1 MEKKIN
7 RFLLI
12 SLIGAVIVCSAV
24 FFGTTAIMQGETTN
38 TISEIGEIYMSEM
51 NQQVQEKFISIINL
65 RISQVEGVIRRTPPN
80 TSKYNRDIINQLK
93 TSAEVREFEYLAL
106 YKKNGESEIIYG
118 SKITAKNQD
127 EFKKVLSD
135 DSLKVTSGHN
145 AKGKHLLLL
154 GIPAKYVMENGG
166 TSDILV
172 AGISMDSLSKNLF
185 LYTDENRAYSHILD
199 DNGNFVIRSG
209 DAYRDSYFDRIDEMY
224 EEYNGKTAIQYKKEI
239 QDAMINDKS
248 YSTVVSVDGERR
260 HLYISSL
267 PGSDW
272 HLVSIMRFGT
282 LDDIVIELDSIRTK
296 TMLFSSG
303 SVLVVMLIIFVL
315 YYRLTRQQMDELQKT
330 KEEAL
335 YANRAK
341 SEFLSNMSHDIRTPM
356 NGIVGMTEIAI
367 KNLDNIQRVE
377 DCLKKIKLS
386 SKHLLG
392 LINDVLDMSKIE
404 SGKMSLNLDSLSLRE
419 VMNDIVNIMQP
430 QFKSKN
436 QHFDIFIQEIHTEN
450 VMCDG
455 IRLNQILLNLLSNAY
470 KFTPDEGTI
479 NVYLYQ
485 EESPLGKH
493 YIRNHFRVKDNGI
506 GMSKEFQKKIFGS
519 FTREQSSTVSKIVG
533 TGLGMAITK
542 YIVTA
547 MNGTIEV
554 TSELGKGSEFHIT
567 LDLEKAEVQE
577 DDMVLPQYNILVVDN
592 NEQLCQSAVLS
603 LESLGTHAEY
613 VLSGEEALELIS
625 KNYNTPNAYHV
636 VLLDWKMPRMDGLHT
651 MQKIKENIGDAIPI
665 FIISAYDWSDIES
678 QAVEAG
684 VAGFIPKPL
693 FKSTL
698 YYGLKRFIDGGD
710 QEVEESKHYDFT
722 NKRILLVEDN
732 ELNYEIAYDI
742 LTDVGFEV
750 EWAENGQ
757 IGIDM
762 FAQSEIG
769 YYDAVLMDL
778 RMPVL
783 DGYESAKGMRALKR
797 EDNQLPIIAMS
808 ADAFADD
815 IKRCLDCGMDAHTAK
830 PIDIDEV
837 MSLLKKFLKL

>member
-38 TISEIGEIYMSEM
+38 TISEIGEIYMTEM
-51 NQQVQEKFISIINL
+51 NQQVQEKFVSIIDL

-106 YKKNGESEIIYG
+106 YRKNGESEIIYG

-135 DSLKVTSGHN
+135 DNLKVTSGHN
-145 AKGKHLLLL
+145 TKGKHLLLL
-154 GIPAKYVMENGG
+154 GIPAKYVMKNGK

-224 EEYNGKTAIQYKKEI
+224 EEYNGKTVTQYKKEI

-303 SVLVVMLIIFVL
+303 SVLAVMLIIFVL

-356 NGIVGMTEIAI
+356 NGIVGMTEIAV
-367 KNLDNIQRVE
+367 KNLDDTQRVE

-436 QHFDIFIQEIHTEN
+436 QHFDIFIQKIHTEN

-485 EESPLGKH
+485 EQSPLGEH

-506 GMSKEFQKKIFGS
+506 GMSKEFQKEIFES

-542 YIVTA
+542 YIVAA

-577 DDMVLPQYNILVVDN
+577 EDMVLPQYNILVVDN

-613 VLSGEEALELIS
+613 ALSGEDALELIS
-625 KNYNTPNAYHV
+625 KNHNTPDAYHV

-665 FIISAYDWSDIES
+665 FIISAYDWSDIET

-710 QEVEESKHYDFT
+710 QEVEESNHYDFT

-837 MSLLKKFLKL
+837 MNLLKKFLKL

>member
-567 LDLEKAEVQE
+567 LDLEKAEEQE